1 MLKTRSA
8 PTVAK
13 GGCPAEKDNGGCYFI
28 EKGEVTLRPNEIIT
42 VNKEFC
48 DCEFLWKTEDGTNGK
63 GAGRSAGRSVPLF
76 FEECKNVYPDKEFSF
91 KMRHASSV
99 NESQAHIKWNSKDK
113 VELLGKPL

>member
-1 MLKTRSA
+1 MLKIRSA
-8 PTVAK
+8 PTGAK
-13 GGCPAEKDNGGCYFI
+13 GVALRKKITANI
-28 EKGEVTLRPNEIIT
+28 ILSKKGEVTLRHNEIIT

>member
-1 MLKTRSA
+1 MCIRDSPPGQKA
-8 PTVAK
+8 VALRK
-13 GGCPAEKDNGGCYFI
+13 KITSNIILSD
-28 EKGEVTLRPNEIIT
+28 KGEVTLRPNEIIT